1 MTFGLGLDTGGTYT
15 DAAIIDLDKNEV
27 LYCTKSHTTRED
39 LSIGLRN
46 VMMKIPREYLPRIGV
61 VSLSSTLATNS
72 VVEGKGCR
80 VGLIC
85 IGSDYDNAVR
95 SDFSAVISGGHN
107 LHGEETE
114 PLDTGAAREFLEGIR
129 GRVDGLS
136 INGFLSVRN
145 PDHENR
151 IKELAKSILDVPVIC
166 GHELSSGLGFNERTS
181 TSIMNA
187 RLIPIIDDL
196 IRSVKKVMHELA
208 IHAPLMIVR
217 GDGSMMG
224 ENIAKERPVETIISG
239 PAASLIGAM
248 MLTGEK
254 NAIVM
259 DMGGTTTDIGILRD
273 GRPRLDPEGATIGG
287 KRTRV
292 MAADIETSGIGGD
305 SRILVNGPNMILSSL
320 RVMPVCL
327 ACTEWEFVRDYYRRL
342 STIVSRPSPPSL
354 GEDNIVLDC
363 EMFRTL
369 RMPDSSQV
377 LTPSDMSLL
386 ELLSEHPYS
395 LNEAGEAL
403 GIHPMNFNIRKMES
417 LGYIQRIGV
426 TPTDILHAEGSYTEF
441 DAEASAA
448 AVTYLANRMGS
459 DRDAFVKEAKS
470 CIKYKLCMELMK
482 VVYHEEG
489 GNQFSDIAE
498 NMLRKAVFHE
508 GNRDYSCRIKL
519 NQPIIGIG
527 APSGV
532 YIRWVGEAFDTPVL
546 IHEYSG
552 VGNAI
557 GAITSSISEVLEI
570 LIKPETIGST
580 ESKIEVFS
588 KMGSSKYGSI
598 EEALENAERDGRRYI
613 REAVDK
619 SGAEDVSISVET
631 ERCTFKY
638 GNSMDYGEDNP
649 LVEIHMTIRAA
660 GKPKQFRRSHENRC
674 TGVRH
679 TEAGIGIPAR
689 GRPRYRDEEI
699 P

>member
-1 MTFGLGLDTGGTYT
+1 MTLGLGLDTGGTYT
-15 DAAIIDLDKNEV
+15 DAAIIDLDNNDV

-46 VMMKIPREYLPRIGV
+46 VMMKIPQEYLPKIGV

-85 IGSDYDNAVR
+85 IGNDYDNSVR
-95 SDFSAVISGGHN
+95 SDYSIVISGGHD
-107 LHGEETE
+107 LHGNEAK
-114 PLDTGAAREFLEGIR
+114 PLDIDAATKFLEEIKGK
-129 GRVDGLS
+129 VDGLS
-136 INGFLSVRN
+136 INSFLSVRN
-145 PDHENR
+145 PDHENK
-151 IKELAKSILDVPVIC
+151 IKALAKSILNVPVIC

-196 IRSVKKVMHELA
+196 IKSVKKVMEELS

-224 ENIAKERPVETIISG
+224 EDIAKERPVETIISG

-248 MLTGEK
+248 VLTGQK

-259 DMGGTTTDIGILRD
+259 DMGGTTTDIGILRN
-273 GRPRLDPEGATIGG
+273 GRPRLDPEGAIIGG

-327 ACTEWEFVRDYYRRL
+327 ASTEWEFVHDYYRRL
-342 STIVSRPSPPSL
+342 SNIVSRPSPPAL
-354 GEDNIVLDC
+354 GEDNIILDC

-369 RMPDSSQV
+369 RIPEEGRII
-377 LTPSDMSLL
+377 TPTDMSLL
-386 ELLSEHPYS
+386 ELLKDHPYS
-395 LNEAGEAL
+395 LNEAGEIL
-403 GIHPMNFNIRKMES
+403 GIHPMNFNIYKLES

-426 TPTDILHAEGSYTEF
+426 TPTDILHAEGTYSEF
-441 DAEASAA
+441 DAEASLA
-448 AVTYLANRMGS
+448 AVNYLADRMGS
-459 DRDAFVKEAKS
+459 NTESFIKEAKDR
-470 CIKYKLCMELMK
+470 IKYKLCLELMK
-482 VVYHEEG
+482 VIYHEEG
-489 GNQFSDIAE
+489 GHTISDVAQ
-498 NMLRKAVFHE
+498 NMLKKAVFHE
-508 GNRDYSCRIKL
+508 GNNDYSCSITIK
-519 NQPIIGIG
+519 QPIIGIG

-532 YIRWVGEAFDTPVL
+532 YIKWVGEAFNTTVL

-570 LIKPETIGST
+570 LIKPETIGAT
-580 ESKIEVFS
+580 ESKVEVFS
-588 KMGSSKYGSI
+588 KMGNVKYDSM
-598 EEALENAERDGRRYI
+598 EEALKHAEEDGRRYVQDAI
-613 REAVDK
+613 DR
-619 SGAEDVSISVET
+619 SGAEDISISVET
-631 ERCTFKY
+631 DRSTFKY
-638 GNSMDYGEDNP
+638 GNSKDYGEDNP

-660 GKPKQFRRSHENRC
+660 GKPKQFR
-674 TGVRH
+674 
-679 TEAGIGIPAR
+679 
-689 GRPRYRDEEI
+689 
-699 P
+699 

>member
-1 MTFGLGLDTGGTYT
+1 MTLGLGLDTGGTYT
-15 DAAIIDLDKNEV
+15 DAAIIDLDCNKV

-39 LSIGLRN
+39 LSIGLRS
-46 VMMKIPREYLPRIGV
+46 VMMKIPQEYLPKIGV

-85 IGSDYDNAVR
+85 IGSEYDNAVR
-95 SDFSAVISGGHN
+95 SDFSVVISGGHD
-107 LHGEETE
+107 LHGDESK
-114 PLDTGAAREFLEGIR
+114 PLDMEVAKEFLESVKGK
-129 GRVDGLS
+129 VDGLS

-151 IKELAKSILDVPVIC
+151 IKELAKSIMDVPVIC

-196 IRSVKKVMHELA
+196 IKSVKKVMEELS

-224 ENIAKERPVETIISG
+224 EDIAKERPVETIISG

-248 MLTGEK
+248 MLTGQK
-254 NAIVM
+254 DAIVM
-259 DMGGTTTDIGILRD
+259 DMGGTTTDIGILRN
-273 GRPRLDPEGATIGG
+273 GRPRLDPEGAIIGG

-327 ACTEWEFVRDYYRRL
+327 ASTEWEFVHDYYRRL
-342 STIVSRPSPPSL
+342 STIISKPSPPSL

-369 RMPDSSQV
+369 RMPNANHV
-377 LTPSDMSLL
+377 ITPSDMSLL
-386 ELLSEHPYS
+386 ELLAEHPYS

-403 GIHPMNFNIRKMES
+403 GIHPMNFNIHKLES
-417 LGYIQRIGV
+417 LGFIQRIGV

-441 DAEASAA
+441 DTEASSA
-448 AVTYLANRMGS
+448 AVTYLASRMGS
-459 DRDAFVKEAKS
+459 NEDSFIKEAKS
-470 CIKYKLCMELMK
+470 RIKYKLCLELMK

-489 GNQFSDIAE
+489 GHQLSDIAE
-498 NMLRKAVFHE
+498 NMLKKAVFHE
-508 GNRDYSCRIKL
+508 GNKDYSCSITL

-532 YIRWVGEAFDTPVL
+532 YIRWVGEAFNTPVL

-570 LIKPETIGST
+570 LIKPETIGAT

-588 KMGSSKYGSI
+588 KMGSVKYDSMD
-598 EEALENAERDGRRYI
+598 EALENAENEGRKYVQ
-613 REAVDK
+613 EAIDR
-619 SGAEDVSISVET
+619 SGAEDVSISVEID
-631 ERCTFKY
+631 RSTFKY
-638 GNSMDYGEDNP
+638 GNSMDYGDDNP

-660 GKPKQFRRSHENRC
+660 GKPKQFRR
-674 TGVRH
+674 
-679 TEAGIGIPAR
+679 
-689 GRPRYRDEEI
+689 
-699 P
+699 